1 MRIVE
6 SLAINCRFSSQ
17 NLLCPSAIVG
27 DRYER
32 IMIFTVI
39 RFQISFVIMPDDRH
53 AFLPSLEF
61 AGNSVG
67 SKSSVGNKSRVG
79 DTRTFVTH
87 RCNCLALEFP
97 HSRVL

>member
-27 DRYER
+27 DRYES

-67 SKSSVGNKSRVG
+67 NKSRVG
-79 DTRTFVTH
+79 DTRTYVTH

>member
-61 AGNSVG
+61 AGNSVRLAIRAALA
-67 SKSSVGNKSRVG
+67 VRAEWA
-79 DTRTFVTH
+79 TR
-87 RCNCLALEFP
+87 ALL
-97 HSRVL
+97 SLIDAIV

>member
-6 SLAINCRFSSQ
+6 SLAINCQFSSQ

-67 SKSSVGNKSRVG
+67 NKSRVG

-87 RCNCLALEFP
+87 RCHCLALEFP